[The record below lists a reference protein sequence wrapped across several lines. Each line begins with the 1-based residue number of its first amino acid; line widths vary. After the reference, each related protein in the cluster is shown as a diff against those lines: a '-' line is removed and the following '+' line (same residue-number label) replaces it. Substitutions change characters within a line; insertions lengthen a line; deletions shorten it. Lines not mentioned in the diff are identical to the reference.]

1 MRSAEVKHLVAV
13 GLVAAVSALL
23 LTGCPQKP
31 EEYIVSEEE
40 EKEQEKPNQ
49 PSSDIRITIQSSGFM
64 DVLSDGSS
72 PAPPEADTGEMTAT
86 ASAMEAVAAEGEEEG
101 EEMLEEEQEEERA
114 QRGTVLLEYLVE
126 YFGQGPAPEG
136 IDVEIVQ
143 QGAGGDEKG
152 RYDLWVVTDGLTTG
166 TKQVDVGEI
175 EVDDYE
181 EGDAFSVEYPT
192 HVPPEERGQYREFAE
207 APPGN

>member
-23 LTGCPQKP
+23 LTGCPRKP
-31 EEYIVSEEE
+31 EEYTVSQQE
-40 EKEQEKPNQ
+40 EQEKPNK

-72 PAPPEADTGEMTAT
+72 PEPAPPEADTGEMAAT
-86 ASAMEAVAAEGEEEG
+86 ASAMEAVAADEGEGEG
-101 EEMLEEEQEEERA
+101 EEMLEEEERA
-114 QRGTVLLEYLVE
+114 QRGTVFLEYLVE

-136 IDVEIVQ
+136 VDVEIVQ
-143 QGAGGDEKG
+143 KGADGDEKG

-181 EGDAFSVEYPT
+181 EGDAFTIEYQGY
-192 HVPPEERGQYREFAE
+192 VPPEEPGEYREFEE
-207 APPGN
+207 AAPGD